1 MAAGTCF
8 SPVPRRRFS
17 DPQLRAG
24 TSAEKRSVPDE
35 ACIQEQNLSA
45 EAIVSI
51 NSLQDLYLE
60 QLHDLYD
67 AENQLIKALP
77 ELAEASS
84 SEELRSGIEEHL
96 EQTKEHAQRLETI
109 FERLGEKAKGKK
121 CKGMEGVIKE
131 GSEIL
136 DEDMAEDTKD
146 AAIIAAAQKVEHYEI
161 ASYGTARTF
170 ANLLGDEEAAEL
182 LEQTLEEEKE
192 TDQKLTALAEEIN
205 VEASS
210 EAESKRP
217 GERAKSKSSSRRKS
231 AA

>member
-8 SPVPRRRFS
+8 SPTGRLTTVFR
-17 DPQLRAG
+17 DLELTAG
-24 TSAEKRSVPDE
+24 
-35 ACIQEQNLSA
+35 ACPTKPASKSKIFQQ

-51 NSLQDLYLE
+51 NSLQDLYRE

-77 ELAEASS
+77 ELAEAST

-131 GSEIL
+131 GGEL
-136 DEDMAEDTKD
+136 LEEDMTEDTKD
-146 AAIIAAAQKVEHYEI
+146 AAIIAAAQKAEHYEI
-161 ASYGTARTF
+161 ASYGTARNY
-170 ANLLGDEEAAEL
+170 ANLVGDEEAAEL

-192 TDQKLTALAEEIN
+192 TDEKLTALAEDIN
-205 VEASS
+205 VEARS
-210 EAESKRP
+210 EGEAKRP
-217 GERAKSKSSSRRKS
+217 GDRAKAKTSSRRKS

>member
-17 DPQLRAG
+17 DPQLRAS
-24 TSAEKRSVPDE
+24 TSAEKRSVPHE

-77 ELAEASS
+77 ELAQASS

-121 CKGMEGVIKE
+121 CKGMEG
-131 GSEIL
+131 
-136 DEDMAEDTKD
+136 
-146 AAIIAAAQKVEHYEI
+146 
-161 ASYGTARTF
+161 
-170 ANLLGDEEAAEL
+170 L
-182 LEQTLEEEKE
+182 LEEGKEILEEEQ
-192 TDQKLTALAEEIN
+192 T
-205 VEASS
+205 
-210 EAESKRP
+210 SKRSHTLI
-217 GERAKSKSSSRRKS
+217 RAT
-231 AA
+231 